1 VLIVAAGRR
10 AFAMFLI
17 IDDEIEIRETL
28 TEIFKIYGYFGRT
41 AENGR
46 SALEALRSRC
56 IFQN

>member
-1 VLIVAAGRR
+1 
-10 AFAMFLI
+10 MFLI